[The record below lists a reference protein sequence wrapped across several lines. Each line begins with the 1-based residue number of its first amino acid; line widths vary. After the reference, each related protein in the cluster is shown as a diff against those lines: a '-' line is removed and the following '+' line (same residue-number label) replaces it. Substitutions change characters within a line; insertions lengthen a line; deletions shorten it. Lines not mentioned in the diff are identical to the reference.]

1 MHSQR
6 SFGKPEKEQGQEE
19 EEEEQEVNAEEE
31 EEEEEEEAV
40 EKEEE
45 EEEEDQQAVAE
56 LEKELEAFGRFSE
69 EYFSKF
75 WDFGDANEEGWPRPR
90 LVSVV
95 SPSLSSTLTL
105 RTPSLS
111 WWSQTSVP
119 SESAPSRI
127 SSQKSTA
134 SSPLARRRALSSK
147 ASRSLG
153 ESWSNYSRTFVNGVS
168 VSKYTHHF
176 PYTRISVFSIKD
188 PEIVAERL

>member
-6 SFGKPEKEQGQEE
+6 SFGKPEKEQGHEEEEE
-19 EEEEQEVNAEEE
+19 EEEEQEVNVEEE

-40 EKEEE
+40 EEEEEE

-75 WDFGDANEEGWPRPR
+75 WDFGDASEEGWPRPR
-90 LVSVV
+90 LASVV
-95 SPSLSSTLTL
+95 SPSLSPTLTL

-119 SESAPSRI
+119 SDSAPSRI
-127 SSQKSTA
+127 SSQKSTGP
-134 SSPLARRRALSSK
+134 SPLAPDA
-147 ASRSLG
+147 
-153 ESWSNYSRTFVNGVS
+153 
-168 VSKYTHHF
+168 
-176 PYTRISVFSIKD
+176 
-188 PEIVAERL
+188 